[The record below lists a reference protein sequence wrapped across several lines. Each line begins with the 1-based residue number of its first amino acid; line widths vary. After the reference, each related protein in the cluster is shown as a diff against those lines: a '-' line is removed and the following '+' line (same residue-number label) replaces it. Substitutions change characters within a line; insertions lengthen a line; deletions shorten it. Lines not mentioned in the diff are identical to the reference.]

1 MHITVQYC
9 ILLCG
14 VNVVHAENGS
24 WGGGQRWVEMI
35 AMGTKVV
42 RPLLACLSYRLPKQ
56 VAGL

>member
-1 MHITVQYC
+1 M
-9 ILLCG
+9 L
-14 VNVVHAENGS
+14 AENGS